1 MLETIQGEA
10 GTIVPDDGYIKKCYD
25 LTRKYNTLLVL
36 DEVQCGLGR
45 TGYLR
50 AFEHD
55 LAEHDVKPDI
65 ITFGKSLSGG
75 MTPSSGI
82 FADEDVMNTFTVGN
96 HGSTF
101 GGNPLS
107 MAIIKAAMEVM
118 RDENMVENSAVRGA
132 QMRKGFNEINSHLL
146 SDVRGRGLMTAIEVN
161 RDSHVNGDDLCDIFR
176 HHGILT
182 KSTKEYSVR
191 FTPALIINEQE
202 VDDVVEMVTRSF
214 QDLE

>member
-1 MLETIQGEA
+1 
-10 GTIVPDDGYIKKCYD
+10 
-25 LTRKYNTLLVL
+25 
-36 DEVQCGLGR
+36 
-45 TGYLR
+45 
-50 AFEHD
+50 
-55 LAEHDVKPDI
+55 VKPDI

-82 FADEDVMNTFTVGN
+82 FADEEVMNTFTVGN

-118 RDENMVENSAVRGA
+118 RDENMIENSSLRGA
-132 QMRKGFNEINSHLL
+132 QMRKGFNEINSPLL
-146 SDVRGRGLMTAIEVN
+146 SDVRGRGLMTAIEVD

-202 VDDVVEMVTRSF
+202 VNDVVEMVTRSF
-214 QDLE
+214 QDLEELNEMRANLGR

>member
-1 MLETIQGEA
+1 MFLETIQGEA

-36 DEVQCGLGR
+36 DEVQCGLAR

-55 LAEHDVKPDI
+55 LAEHGLKPDI
-65 ITFGKSLSGG
+65 VTVGKSLSGG

-82 FADEDVMNTFTVGN
+82 FADDNVMNTFTIGN

-107 MAIIKAAMEVM
+107 MAIIKAAMEVI
-118 RDENMVENSAVRGA
+118 RDENLVENSKERGD
-132 QMRKGFNEINSHLL
+132 QMRAAFNKINSPLL
-146 SDVRGRGLMTAIEVN
+146 SDVRGRGLMSAIEVN
-161 RDSHVNGDDLCDIFR
+161 RNSHVNGDDLCDIFR

-182 KSTKEYSVR
+182 KSTKEFSIR
-191 FTPALIINEQE
+191 FTPALIINAQE
-202 VDDVVEMVTRSF
+202 VDEVVQIV
-214 QDLE
+214 